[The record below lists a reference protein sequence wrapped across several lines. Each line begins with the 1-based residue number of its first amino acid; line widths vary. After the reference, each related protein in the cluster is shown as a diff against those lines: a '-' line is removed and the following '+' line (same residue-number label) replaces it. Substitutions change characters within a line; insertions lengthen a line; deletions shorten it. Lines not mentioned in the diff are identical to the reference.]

1 MNADPGRSGRIYIRD
16 IYIYTF
22 VTSFGI
28 VLWAVLRKKDHERA
42 AMFGKIA
49 K

>member
-1 MNADPGRSGRIYIRD
+1 LGVITKDNEWLMNADPGRSGRIYIRD

-28 VLWAVLRKKDHERA
+28 VL
-42 AMFGKIA
+42 
-49 K
+49 